1 MRLSATDAH
10 RHSATPRTR
19 YAFLTLPDY
28 SMIALTNAIEP
39 LRMANRV
46 SGQNAYEWLV
56 VTPDGE
62 PVTASNGLMLTP
74 TSAPGRCAQRRHGV
88 RLRRRQ
94 RREAVSPALVNVLR
108 RLAARRMP
116 LGALCTGGYALA
128 QAGLLDGY
136 HATIHWEN
144 LSALR
149 EQFPRVLMSD
159 HLFTIDRNRYTCSG
173 GVAPLELMLKLIEDK
188 LGPQVSQRVSE
199 QFIVERI
206 RDADDR
212 QYVPL
217 RAQVGNVHRSVI
229 AVASMMEANIENPL
243 PLEQIARQSG
253 LSRRQIERLF
263 QRHVNCVPKRY
274 YLELRLKRARE
285 LLVQTSM
292 PIMAISTACGFKSPP
307 HFSKCYRGHFGRPP
321 TAERQPRRGRAR
333 RRTLAVRLVAAQ
345 QRLTDARPRISR
357 RVAGRN
363 TSKSTSA
370 GSRNAAASSAGRHE
384 SLAPQTSASA
394 RTVHGRTCEVGQV
407 RRPVLDRQP
416 PS

>member
-1 MRLSATDAH
+1 M
-10 RHSATPRTR
+10 TR
-19 YAFLTLPDY
+19 YAFLTLPQY

-46 SGQNAYEWLV
+46 SGQSAYEWV
-56 VTPDGE
+56 VASLEGTPS
-62 PVTASNGLMLTP
+62 VASNGMMLAP
-74 TSAPGRCAQRRHGV
+74 TSRLADVGPVDLVFVVGGV
-88 RLRRRQ
+88 NVRD
-94 RREAVSPALVNVLR
+94 AVSPALTSALR
-108 RLAARRMP
+108 RLAAQRQP
-116 LGALCTGGYALA
+116 LGGLCTGGYALA

-149 EQFPRVLMSD
+149 ELFPRVLLDD

-173 GVAPLELMLKLIEDK
+173 GVAPLELMLNLIEQK
-188 LGPQVSQRVSE
+188 LGPQVSRRVSE

-229 AVASMMEANIENPL
+229 AVASLMEANIENPL
-243 PLEQIARQSG
+243 PLEEIARQSG
-253 LSRRQIERLF
+253 LSRRQVERLF

-285 LLVQTSM
+285 LLLQTSM

-307 HFSKCYRGHFGRPP
+307 HFSKCYRAFYGRPP
-321 TAERQPRRGRAR
+321 TAERQPRR
-333 RRTLAVRLVAAQ
+333 
-345 QRLTDARPRISR
+345 
-357 RVAGRN
+357 
-363 TSKSTSA
+363 
-370 GSRNAAASSAGRHE
+370 
-384 SLAPQTSASA
+384 
-394 RTVHGRTCEVGQV
+394 
-407 RRPVLDRQP
+407 
-416 PS
+416 